1 MLQYCYFLLR
11 MHQLT
16 HSVIEILVV
25 TLIGRLLYEIRAQE
39 LKAIK
44 IYIHQH
50 THLLPLAQCKSSL
63 KQASMVF
70 FFLAKHSTKSK
81 FFTSIFIQLMLTADN
96 LSTLGHL

>member
-1 MLQYCYFLLR
+1 M
-11 MHQLT
+11 
-16 HSVIEILVV
+16 
-25 TLIGRLLYEIRAQE
+25 TLIGRLLYDIRAPE

-63 KQASMVF
+63 KQASKAFF
-70 FFLAKHSTKSK
+70 FFLAKYSTKNK
-81 FFTSIFIQLMLTADN
+81 FLTSIFIQLMLTADN